1 MSPSK
6 PLFNDVSILSTLAMK
21 GVLDDAAPG
30 LRVQFHATQALLK
43 SIAAGET
50 ADVVILTTEGI
61 EQLAQQGKVM
71 AATRVELGSSGV
83 GLAVRTG
90 APKPDISSIPALKQT
105 LVNVQSVA
113 HSRMGASG
121 IYFAQLLERLGI
133 ADKLK
138 KRVIVE
144 KGPVGAAVARGE
156 AELGAQ
162 LLCELAPVAGIDIVG
177 PLPDELQ
184 KSSVFA
190 AAVMSGT
197 AKRAAAQAFLDFLGT
212 AAVQAAMR
220 KNLFIPA
227 PRSPRRRE

>member
-1 MSPSK
+1 
-6 PLFNDVSILSTLAMK
+6 MK
-21 GVLDDAAPG
+21 GVLDAAAPE

-43 SIAAGET
+43 SIAEGES
-50 ADVVILTTEGI
+50 ADVVILTAEGI
-61 EQLAQQGKVM
+61 DQLAAHGKVVS
-71 AATRVELGSSGV
+71 ATRVELGSSGV
-83 GLAVRTG
+83 GIAVRAG
-90 APKPDISSIPALKQT
+90 APKPDISSVSALKQS
-105 LVNVQSVA
+105 LVNAQSVA

-121 IYFAQLLERLGI
+121 IYFAQLIERLGI
-133 ADKLK
+133 AERLK

-144 KGPVGAAVARGE
+144 KGPVAAAVARGE

-162 LLCELAPVAGIDIVG
+162 LLCELAPVPGIDIVG
-177 PLPDELQ
+177 PLPDEVQ

-190 AAVMSGT
+190 AAVMSST

-220 KNLFIPA
+220 KSLFIPA

>member
-1 MSPSK
+1 
-6 PLFNDVSILSTLAMK
+6 MK

-43 SIAAGET
+43 SIAEGES
-50 ADVVILTTEGI
+50 ADLVILTAEGI
-61 EQLAQQGKVM
+61 DELARQAKVV
-71 AATRVELGSSGV
+71 AASRVELGSSGV
-83 GLAVRTG
+83 GLAVRAG
-90 APKPDISSIPALKQT
+90 ARKPDIGSLDAFKRAVLDAG
-105 LVNVQSVA
+105 SVA
-113 HSRMGASG
+113 HSRMGWSG
-121 IYFAQLLERLGI
+121 IYFAQLLERLAI
-133 ADKLK
+133 AERLK

-162 LLCELAPVAGIDIVG
+162 LLCELAPVPGIDIVG
-177 PLPDELQ
+177 PLPEEVQ
-184 KSSVFA
+184 KSTVFA
-190 AAVMSGT
+190 GAVMAGS

-212 AAVQAAMR
+212 APVQAAMR

>member
-1 MSPSK
+1 
-6 PLFNDVSILSTLAMK
+6 MK
-21 GVLDDAAPG
+21 GVLDAAAPQ

-43 SIAAGET
+43 SIAAGES
-50 ADVVILTTEGI
+50 ADVVILTTAGI
-61 EQLAQQGKVM
+61 DELVQQGKVV
-71 AATRVELGSSGV
+71 AASRVELGSSGV
-83 GLAVRTG
+83 GLAVRAG
-90 APKPDISSIPALKQT
+90 ASKPNIGSLQELKDAL
-105 LVNVQSVA
+105 LAASSVA

-121 IYFAQLLERLGI
+121 IYFAQLIERLGI
-133 ADKLK
+133 AERLK

-144 KGPVGAAVARGE
+144 KGPVAAAIARGE

-162 LLCELAPVAGIDIVG
+162 LLCELAPVPGIDIVG
-177 PLPDELQ
+177 PLPDEVQ

-190 AAVMSGT
+190 AAVMSGS

-220 KNLFIPA
+220 KSLFIPA

>member
-1 MSPSK
+1 
-6 PLFNDVSILSTLAMK
+6 MK

-30 LRVQFHATQALLK
+30 LQIQFHATQALLK
-43 SIAAGET
+43 SIAEGAS
-50 ADVVILTTEGI
+50 ADVVILTAEGI
-61 EQLAQQGKVM
+61 DELARQSKVV
-71 AATRVELGSSGV
+71 AASRVELGGSGV
-83 GLAVRTG
+83 GLAVRAG
-90 APKPDISSIPALKQT
+90 AAKPDIASVDALKRA
-105 LVNVQSVA
+105 LLGAASVA

-133 ADKLK
+133 ADRLK

-144 KGPVGAAVARGE
+144 KGPVGAAIARGE

-162 LLCELAPVAGIDIVG
+162 LLCELAPVPGIDIVG
-177 PLPDELQ
+177 PLPEELQ

-190 AAVMSGT
+190 AAVMSGS

-212 AAVQAAMR
+212 PVVQAAMR
-220 KNLFIPA
+220 KNLFTPA